1 MTNVRFDGVNA
12 SIALPMHTDF
22 SPDYESLRRYVR
34 WIVDQ
39 GVIGLTINADTG
51 EGAHLSIPERLR
63 VTEVVKDEAGDTIT
77 VVSGVIASYTAQ
89 AVDIATQLKSAGADA
104 LLVFGI
110 PAFQGLP
117 LPPEIPYGYF
127 AAIGEVGLPLV
138 AFNLT
143 PALGGVVYGP
153 EILTRLADVP
163 MLAALKEASF
173 DAKAFV
179 ESRDAIRS
187 ASRPIAFLTGCDNFI
202 YESFVLGVD
211 GCLLGYAGLAAAL
224 TKQVLDLVHTH
235 RFAEAEQINREQL
248 QPLAEAMFS
257 APARNSR
264 TRIKEGL
271 VMLGIIPS
279 AAVRPPML
287 PISDA
292 ERRAMR
298 DTMIRAGLL

>member
-1 MTNVRFDGVNA
+1 
-12 SIALPMHTDF
+12 MHADF
-22 SPDYESLRRYVR
+22 TPDYASLRRYVR
-34 WIVDQ
+34 WIVEQ
-39 GVIGLTINADTG
+39 GAIGLTINADTG

-63 VTEVVKDEAGDTIT
+63 VTEVVKDEAGSGVT
-77 VVSGVIASYTAQ
+77 VVSGLIASYTAQ
-89 AVDIATQLKSAGADA
+89 AVDIAKQLKSAGADA

-117 LPPEIPYGYF
+117 LPPELPYGYF

-143 PALGGVVYGP
+143 PALGGVVFGP
-153 EILTRLADVP
+153 DVIARLVDVP
-163 MLAALKEASF
+163 ALAALKEASF

-179 ESRDAIRS
+179 ESRNAIRG
-187 ASRPIAFLTGCDNFI
+187 AGRPIAFLSGCDNFI

-211 GCLLGYAGLAAAL
+211 GCLLGYAGLAPRL
-224 TKQVLDLVHTH
+224 TKQVLDLVHAH
-235 RFAEAEQINREQL
+235 RFAEAEQINREMM
-248 QPLAEAMFS
+248 QPLAEVMFG

-287 PISDA
+287 ALDDV
-292 ERRAMR
+292 ERSAMR
-298 DTMIRAGLL
+298 DAMLRAGLL